1 MEKEVETKKVR
12 TRKSRKDNKLYTNI
26 IISRKINIPML
37 NIGGNLKDNMLKII
51 ENQISGK
58 CIMEGYVKSNSVN
71 ILSYS
76 NGIQENETIKFQVV
90 FECLVCNP
98 SEGQFITCIAKNI
111 TKAGIRAEVEDDD
124 NSLIIFVAR
133 DHNYLNKS
141 FSNVKENQEIIVRV
155 IGQRFE
161 LNDKNISVIADLVES
176 KNKSKK
182 LDIVDEASL
191 DTGLEVNEL
200 SELSEEDN

>member
-37 NIGGNLKDNMLKII
+37 NIGGNLKNNMLKII

-124 NSLIIFVAR
+124 NPLIIFVAR

-182 LDIVDEASL
+182 LDIVNESSL

-200 SELSEEDN
+200 SDEDN

>member
-124 NSLIIFVAR
+124 NPLIIFVAR

>member
-58 CIMEGYVKSNSVN
+58 CIMEGYIKSNSVN

-124 NSLIIFVAR
+124 NPLIIFVAR

>member
-1 MEKEVETKKVR
+1 
-12 TRKSRKDNKLYTNI
+12 
-26 IISRKINIPML
+26 ML
-37 NIGGNLKDNMLKII
+37 NIGGNLKNNMLKII

-124 NSLIIFVAR
+124 NPLIIFVAR

-182 LDIVDEASL
+182 LDIVNESSL

-200 SELSEEDN
+200 SDEDN

>member
-37 NIGGNLKDNMLKII
+37 NIGANLKNNMLKII

-124 NSLIIFVAR
+124 NPLIIFVAR

-200 SELSEEDN
+200 NELSEEDN